1 MLTDPIADFLTRLRN
16 GLLAKK
22 SFVIANCSN
31 MSDRIANILLKFGYI
46 DGIEYEE
53 EGCKKYLKIKLRY
66 DSLGNPIA
74 RGFKRVSKPGLRAY
88 AAADEIPSVQDG
100 LGLAIVS
107 TSQGVITGQEAAKRK
122 IGGEVLCLVW

>member
-22 SFVIANCSN
+22 TFVLANCSN

-53 EGCKKYLKIKLRY
+53 EGCRKYLKIKLVQNEISKNVWNRICTI
-66 DSLGNPIA
+66 LG
-74 RGFKRVSKPGLRAY
+74 SM
-88 AAADEIPSVQDG
+88 
-100 LGLAIVS
+100 
-107 TSQGVITGQEAAKRK
+107 
-122 IGGEVLCLVW
+122 